1 MRWVVLLLVT
11 ISMITLGGCV
21 GSGDGLTEAPSETVT
36 TETPVDQPV
45 SETPANTTSQLT
57 TTPTPSNGGGGQV
70 KLRVKVV
77 ETIPENTT
85 VRQYNTSSPPPQTIK
100 QTLDSAL
107 ASNDGFDAVSLSESQ
122 ESEVQKE
129 LDSISTDSE
138 SSAIGYYVQYQ
149 NETFRLMLIQLE

>member
-1 MRWVVLLLVT
+1 M
-11 ISMITLGGCV
+11 
-21 GSGDGLTEAPSETVT
+21 
-36 TETPVDQPV
+36 
-45 SETPANTTSQLT
+45 
-57 TTPTPSNGGGGQV
+57 
-70 KLRVKVV
+70 KVV

-100 QTLDSAL
+100 QALDSAL
-107 ASNDGFDAVSLSESQ
+107 ASDDGFDAVSLSESQ
-122 ESEVQKE
+122 ESEVKKE